1 MSNEQTV
8 SLMQDVLFTTGSFQV
23 LEAKRAGKN
32 KYSVLM
38 RSIYNKREYGFT
50 YTDVDNTFDMR
61 FKGDV
66 ELLCILAA
74 DWYNDKYLTC

>member
-1 MSNEQTV
+1 MANI
-8 SLMQDVLFTTGSFQV
+8 LFTTSSFQV
-23 LEAKRAGKN
+23 LEAKRVAKN

-50 YTDVDNTFDMR
+50 YTDIETKFDMR
-61 FKGDV
+61 LKGDV

-74 DWYNDKYLTC
+74 SWYNDNYLTC